1 MKKGFATVALCL
13 LVTAVSLPA
22 QQDSDMQIRGEFQNP
37 NAMLYGIGAQAG
49 LLSGSGFL
57 FRTHFPSRV
66 GAQVAFG
73 VIKLGDNTYWDVGG
87 EVQYSF
93 DANVDN
99 HIYGFIGGGYYY
111 ASTQDSSSENELD
124 GPGRVG
130 FGVGYEWFVSRSSV
144 LNITLPLTFFL
155 GDKTEIL
162 PIPQLAF
169 VYYFR

>member
-1 MKKGFATVALCL
+1 MKKGFVTLVLCL

-22 QQDSDMQIRGEFQNP
+22 QESSPTIGNLRSP
-37 NAMLYGIGAQAG
+37 SAMLYGIGAQAG

-66 GAQVAFG
+66 GAQIAFG
-73 VIKLGDNTYWDVGG
+73 AIKLGDNTYWDVGG
-87 EVQYSF
+87 EIQYSF
-93 DANVDN
+93 DANIDN

-111 ASTQDSSSENELD
+111 ASTDDSSSDNELD
-124 GPGRVG
+124 GPGRIG
-130 FGVGYEWFVSRSSV
+130 FGVGYEWFVSQSAV

-162 PIPQLAF
+162 PIPQFAF